1 MLFGDA
7 PQELGRDVRVHQ
19 AGQNTRTQQAG
30 RGQSAEAA
38 PAYEPFGLAAGVC
51 GPEFVVPI
59 AAKESEGG
67 CEGAGADA
75 GDEVERRTISRSL
88 QPVRTPAPYAP
99 SAPPPE
105 MARIVGA

>member
-75 GDEVERRTISRSL
+75 GDEVERRTISPL
-88 QPVRTPAPYAP
+88 APARQDARAVCAV
-99 SAPPPE
+99 SAA
-105 MARIVGA
+105 ARDG